1 MLRNVQ
7 RVFHPT
13 TIEEA
18 VTMAQTNPHACYLG
32 GGAWVVAQGE
42 PQLEAVVDLQGL
54 GLGKIESDIEGVQ
67 IGALVT
73 LQQLIDAGLGSN
85 PVASNPVSGALVG
98 DLLATTAAYTQ
109 SRTLREQ
116 GTVGGTLI
124 VAGPADPLTTALL
137 VLDADVRYADPV
149 VHTAPFT
156 SFVAYRDRLIRTR
169 VLLTGLLVKRPPTR
183 SAAAF
188 EVVGRSPKDK
198 PIVCVAAYVAVD
210 EGLPVEVRIAVG
222 GADAHPMRLLKTEH
236 LLKGQL
242 LTASRIESA
251 LAPVLMELHPVAD
264 FLATAEYRLEMT
276 QVLTR
281 RAVLSAWER
290 ARRA

>member
-1 MLRNVQ
+1 MLRNVRQ
-7 RVFHPT
+7 VFHPT

-32 GGAWVVAQGE
+32 GGAWVVAQGD

-54 GLGKIESDIEGVQ
+54 GLGKIESDIEGVR

-73 LQQLIDAGLGSN
+73 LQQLIDDSLGSN
-85 PVASNPVSGALVG
+85 PAAGALAGGV
-98 DLLATTAAYTQ
+98 LATAAAYTQ

-124 VAGPADPLTTALL
+124 VAGSADPLTTALL
-137 VLDADVRYADPV
+137 VLDADVRYADPIL
-149 VHTAPFT
+149 HTAPFT

-169 VLLTGLLVKRPPTR
+169 VLLTELLVKRPPTR

-188 EVVGRSPKDK
+188 EGVGRSPKDK

-222 GADAHPMRLLKTEH
+222 GADAHPTRLLKTEH

-251 LAPVLMELHPVAD
+251 LAPVLTELHPVAD